1 MLESAKKNSLQIK
14 VDVADKTNQKDI
26 SDVSLGVGIKYESK
40 RLINSKK
47 VTSTQVFQIKK
58 EALEF
63 LASFCS
69 NAIEKSSF
77 RSLSSRC
84 LKCLSS
90 NFMVES
96 SRSSCT

>member
-47 VTSTQVFQIKK
+47 VTSTQVFQLKK
-58 EALEF
+58 KRW
-63 LASFCS
+63 SFWQVF
-69 NAIEKSSF
+69 AA
-77 RSLSSRC
+77 
-84 LKCLSS
+84 
-90 NFMVES
+90 MQ
-96 SRSSCT
+96 